1 MSSALL
7 ASSAASAA
15 ASGGD
20 GGAAMEE
27 TLSLRS
33 QTQESTAV
41 QSGNVSAR
49 PSTSQLGPDADD
61 IWIVEIRLRRRVVLL
76 RDVLAYGDGSGENLF
91 VGISDLAAA
100 LDFPLQFDPETG
112 VVSGWFLR
120 ENQTFDYDANTG
132 LGRIAGREVRLP
144 KERVLIDE
152 GELYVPLVILSDWL
166 QLGADWES
174 SNQII
179 SLDPVYL
186 LPGEEA
192 GRRASQA
199 GGNLGNG
206 PLLDVEALPR
216 FEAPYRLIGWP
227 HARVNLSATTR
238 GARGFEVQGN
248 AVLRG
253 DLAFMAGDV
262 FVSGTSAGN
271 TNARVTL
278 SRSDPDQ
285 GLLGPLQASDLQ
297 LGALSLSQAPLIRQ
311 STIGTGARLARQPRG
326 TGQTFSDQIIEGDA
340 TPCWQAELYR
350 GNQLLGFQ
358 TIGAD
363 GRYAFDDVPLQVGE
377 NRFTVRLYG
386 PQGEQEEVERRFE
399 IARNAVRPGE
409 FTYLIEAIQPRRP
422 LRLSDQMSD
431 QDFFAS
437 DSEGGGEGDGD
448 ENELLEPEIG
458 QQGITA
464 QAQVGYGLT
473 KDLSVRGLLSYQEIE
488 GSGAQ
493 SNLAFAGVGADFAAF
508 GALSSVDGIVSQSG
522 EWALRGGLAFN
533 LAGVSVFAE
542 HEQYSSEFRSNA
554 NSFNDDTILN
564 ERSDIRL
571 DGSLDV
577 PLLGSGL
584 NWGASYSRSRFGG
597 GRRFESASFRASTA
611 IKRIS
616 LTNRIAWN
624 RQFDES
630 GVGAQRMIGTASAAG
645 TIGQLRIR
653 AGVDY
658 ELMGD
663 KGIRNWTLDAQTR
676 VSDFAINLRYQRNQR
691 SRSNTVSLGLSR
703 DFAGVRLGANVR
715 YDDLSGSVDGL
726 LTLSFALD
734 RNPMNGRMRMGRAA
748 NSDRGLAV
756 VTAFEDDNA
765 NGFYDEGEYELEG
778 FGIIAEPRG
787 RVREEGK
794 ALTLSNF
801 AVDRRQAIAL
811 DGDALEDPFAIP
823 STEGVAMVARPG
835 SVAKIA
841 LPVIQSGEIE
851 YTVVDEA
858 GEPVTNAILELVSE
872 ATGTRYRE
880 RSAFDGLVL
889 FQRVPPG
896 NYALKV
902 PGKQSVELTLSAGE
916 TLVVQDSVDQDNQ

>member
-1 MSSALL
+1 VSSALL
-7 ASSAASAA
+7 VSSAASAA
-15 ASGGD
+15 ASGG
-20 GGAAMEE
+20 AVKEE
-27 TLSLRS
+27 APSPRS
-33 QTQESTAV
+33 QTEESSAE
-41 QSGNVSAR
+41 QSGNLPAIT
-49 PSTSQLGPDADD
+49 STSELRPDIDD
-61 IWIVEIRLRRRVVLL
+61 IWIIEIRLRRRVVLL
-76 RDVLAYGDGSGENLF
+76 RDVLAYGDGSGETLF

-100 LDFPLQFDPETG
+100 LDFPIEFDPETG
-112 VVSGWFLR
+112 IAHGWFLR
-120 ENQTFDYDANTG
+120 ENQTFDYDATTG
-132 LGRIAGREVRLP
+132 LGRVAGREVRLP
-144 KERVLIDE
+144 KERILIDE
-152 GELYVPLVILSDWL
+152 GELYVPLVIVSDWL
-166 QLGADWES
+166 QLGAQWES

-179 SLDPVYL
+179 SLDPAYL

-192 GRRASQA
+192 GRRASKA

-238 GARGFEVQGN
+238 GSRGFEVQGN

-285 GLLGPLQASDLQ
+285 RLLGPLQASDLQ

-311 STIGTGARLARQPRG
+311 STIGTGARLARNPRG

-340 TPCWQAELYR
+340 TPGWQAELYR

-377 NRFTVRLYG
+377 NRFTVQLYG
-386 PQGEQEEVERRFE
+386 PQGEQEKVERRFE
-399 IARNAVRPGE
+399 IARNAVRPGQL
-409 FTYLIEAIQPRRP
+409 TYLVEAIQPRRP
-422 LRLSDQMSD
+422 LRLSDQVSD
-431 QDFFAS
+431 QDFFTP
-437 DSEGGGEGDGD
+437 DGD
-448 ENELLEPEIG
+448 EDDEGLVPQVG
-458 QQGITA
+458 QQGLTA

-473 KDLSVRGLLSYQEIE
+473 KELSVRGLLSYQEIE
-488 GSGAQ
+488 GASAP
-493 SNLAFAGVGADFAAF
+493 SNLAFAGLGADFTAL

-533 LAGVSVFAE
+533 LAGISVFAE
-542 HEQYSSEFRSNA
+542 HEQYSGDFRSNA
-554 NSFNDDTILN
+554 NSFNDETILSR
-564 ERSDIRL
+564 RSDIRL

-584 NWGASYSRSRFGG
+584 NWGASYSQSRFRG
-597 GRRFESASFRASTA
+597 GRQFETASFRTSTA

-630 GVGAQRMIGTASAAG
+630 GGGSQRLIGTASAAG
-645 TIGQLRIR
+645 TIGPVRIR
-653 AGVDY
+653 AGIDY
-658 ELMGD
+658 DLMGD

-676 VSDFAINLRYQRNQR
+676 VSEFAINLRYQRNQR
-691 SRSNTVSLGLSR
+691 SRSNTVSFGLSR
-703 DFAGVRLGANVR
+703 DFEGVRLGANVR
-715 YDDLSGSVDGL
+715 YDDFSGSVDGL

-734 RNPMNGRMRMGRAA
+734 RNPMSGRMRMGRSA

-765 NGFYDEGEYELEG
+765 NGLYDEGEYELEG

-787 RVREEGK
+787 RVREQGK

-823 STEGVAMVARPG
+823 STEGVAVVARPG

-851 YTVVDEA
+851 YTVLDEQ
-858 GEPVTNAILELVSE
+858 GEPVINAILELVSE

-880 RSAFDGLVL
+880 RSAYDGLVL

-896 NYALKV
+896 HYTLIV
-902 PGKQSVELTLSAGE
+902 PGKQSIELRLSAGE
-916 TLVVQDSVDQDNQ
+916 ILVGQESLAQDIR